1 MAWYEQKMFLG
12 APRMTTVGT
21 TGHRRCKSEIVTS
34 LNTQNQS
41 NGFQRLKTQMQRA
54 LNWGGSQEQAFFNPE
69 ILANQKRQW
78 YQFHTKP
85 LDITKFEDPCSL
97 FEHFLVAGI
106 HPNANLE
113 PVEDAFARKKRMETK
128 VEPTELMDPQ
138 AVQFQSPPTPN
149 VMMEPQMLLM
159 RVNSFQVPPGKKL
172 SMRLGDL
179 ASFCF
184 PAGVKA
190 HVLERTPSLSEL
202 NQLVYGQVA
211 DNATLYGICLQTQ
224 DFVQRPPGMLDVAS
238 PLPRSSRGGGRCLV
252 SAPHKRV
259 DLEPARLK
267 KQAYPGPAKSLTS
280 SSLIHQAQ
288 KELSS
293 SSSFTL
299 ARLIYTPIL
308 TGTQPNENIIAAQ
321 ERLNRITQFSSEF
334 SLDHIPPAPKL
345 DDHQSDE
352 STSNTSQENS
362 WMDSA
367 IPVDNEMTVSP
378 PSATAALII
387 DNVIS
392 SPSRLETGSPS
403 RLPFSKNLSKENLT
417 ENVGRKVLPGP
428 DDSNHDALE
437 KRWEYLGKM
446 HGDHET
452 VRREYVEAC
461 VFPPSQTLERLG
473 SSGPLFSSV
482 KGVVAEDEDVI
493 LSCGDKDAINKTIM
507 EWAREHKNNFLQI
520 VCGYHVLPVPH
531 YGGKLVFRPLD
542 HLQTIEYYRTAFSFG
557 ETPGEQILDIPDKVK
572 FKLAAIEEAVSLSNW
587 TTAAIC
593 RALSLENVLILL
605 AGVLLEKQVI
615 ITAPNLGVL
624 SATVLSLI
632 PMILPFEWQSLFLPV
647 LPGKMFDF
655 LDAPVPFIVGIL
667 HKPADSKM
675 KTSNLVHVD
684 LTHNET
690 EEACFELDRQ
700 LPFWQ
705 VDISSL
711 PPFPRFRELAT
722 RLAPLHG
729 RLAADKSAIRKHPV
743 YRLNKFQNEAAAQF
757 LTVMRQHLE
766 SLCSNLAAHAIT
778 SVQRDDDRVRRATN
792 YKTVKTSTIDGY
804 LQVSL
809 LMKESYIDS
818 FPARDRPFIK

>member
-1 MAWYEQKMFLG
+1 MAWYEQQMFLG
-12 APRMTTVGT
+12 TPRMTTVGSS
-21 TGHRRCKSEIVTS
+21 GHRRCKSEIVTS
-34 LNTQNQS
+34 LNTQNQN
-41 NGFQRLKTQMQRA
+41 NGFQRLKTQMQKA
-54 LNWGGSQEQAFFNPE
+54 LNWGGNQEQAFFNPE

-78 YQFHTKP
+78 YQFHTKSS
-85 LDITKFEDPCSL
+85 DITKYEDPSSL

-113 PVEDAFARKKRMETK
+113 PVEDAFARRKNMDTK
-128 VEPTELMDPQ
+128 VDPTELMDPQ

-149 VMMEPQMLLM
+149 VMMEPQIL
-159 RVNSFQVPPGKKL
+159 FKYPPGKKL
-172 SMRLGDL
+172 SMRLEDL

-202 NQLVYGQVA
+202 NQLVYGQEHLNRDDLSFIFSLKVA

-224 DFVQRPPGMLDVAS
+224 DFVQRPPGMLGTAS
-238 PLPRSSRGGGRCLV
+238 SLARASRGGSRCLV
-252 SAPHKRV
+252 SAPRC
-259 DLEPARLK
+259 
-267 KQAYPGPAKSLTS
+267 YC
-280 SSLIHQAQ
+280 
-288 KELSS
+288 
-293 SSSFTL
+293 
-299 ARLIYTPIL
+299 IL
-308 TGTQPNENIIAAQ
+308 TRVPFFELHYEMLNSIIAQ
-321 ERLNRITQFSSEF
+321 ERLNRITHFASEV
-334 SLDHIPPAPKL
+334 SLDHVPSAAKL
-345 DDHQSDE
+345 NDQAVECTDD
-352 STSNTSQENS
+352 TSKELS

-367 IPVDNEMTVSP
+367 IPVDNELAISP
-378 PSATAALII
+378 PSAAAAVII

-403 RLPFSKNLSKENLT
+403 SAVFRDKSFNKEIQT
-417 ENVGRKVLPGP
+417 ETVGRKDLPDL

-446 HGDHET
+446 HGDYET

-482 KGVVAEDEDVI
+482 KGVVSEDEDVV
-493 LSCGDKDAINKTIM
+493 LSCSDKDAINKAIM
-507 EWAREHKNNFLQI
+507 EWAREHKNDLLQI
-520 VCGYHVLPVPH
+520 VCGYHALPVPS
-531 YGGKLVFRPLD
+531 YGGKIVFRPLE

-557 ETPGEQILDIPDKVK
+557 EDPKEQILDIPDKVK

-587 TTAAIC
+587 TTATIC
-593 RALSLENVLILL
+593 RVLSLENILILL

-615 ITAPNLGVL
+615 ITSPNLGVL

-655 LDAPVPFIVGIL
+655 LDAPVPFVVGIL
-667 HKPADSKM
+667 HKPADNKI

-684 LTHNET
+684 LTHNEV
-690 EEACFELDRQ
+690 E
-700 LPFWQ
+700 
-705 VDISSL
+705 ISSL
-711 PPFPRFRELAT
+711 PPFPKLRELIT
-722 RLAPLHG
+722 RLGPLHA

-757 LTVMRQHLE
+757 LTVLRQHLE
-766 SLCSNLAAHAIT
+766 SLCTNLSSHAIT
-778 SVQRDDDRVRRATN
+778 SVQSDDDR
-792 YKTVKTSTIDGY
+792 
-804 LQVSL
+804 VSL

-818 FPARDRPFIK
+818 FPARDRPFIRQFVDTQMFTVLSDTRLSRIQNLT